1 MSKSKMH
8 PPADLEIA
16 QLQQRIYLHRIGLKL
31 SIETA
36 QQAFHERLSSPGMLL
51 AAGAAGFMLERFTR
65 SHAPRNA
72 DGPRP
77 EPSANSRG
85 ASVIAEAVRTA
96 LRFLQSGPG
105 LWLAARIAAGAAER
119 ATQDPS
125 SNHPY
130 PQ

>member
-16 QLQQRIYLHRIGLKL
+16 QLQQRIYLHRLGLRL

-36 QQAFHERLSSPGMLL
+36 QQAFRERLSSPGALL

-65 SHAPRNA
+65 PHAPRSA
-72 DGPRP
+72 SSPGPR
-77 EPSANSRG
+77 SAATSRR

-105 LWLAARIAAGAAER
+105 LWLAARIASGAAER
-119 ATQDPS
+119 APQDPS